1 MKLYKAVASGNIDDT
16 DLELVFECDDV
27 EQLKSL
33 GLDKSA
39 EMGVIDVVWIACDNK
54 RSSWQELS
62 DRKTVFFYI
71 RP

>member
-27 EQLKSL
+27 EYLKSL
-33 GLDKSA
+33 GWEKCA
-39 EMGVIDVVWIACDNK
+39 EIGVTDVGWIATK
-54 RSSWQELS
+54 KHSSWQELS